1 MALTT
6 VVDKLK
12 DKTLNISKST
22 KSDPNKNKLK
32 GNQSQSGNNNS
43 KCKSKGK
50 KFLPKDNWKLE
61 APKQG
66 EAQTKKMDKKTYHWC
81 PHHSCTKNV

>member
-12 DKTLNISKST
+12 DNNLNLYKST
-22 KSDPNKNKLK
+22 KSAPNKKKLK

-50 KFLPKDNWKLE
+50 KILPKDNWKLKD
-61 APKQG
+61 PK
-66 EAQTKKMDKKTYHWC
+66 
-81 PHHSCTKNV
+81 

>member
-12 DKTLNISKST
+12 DNNLNLSKST
-22 KSDPNKNKLK
+22 KSAPNKKKLK

-50 KFLPKDNWKLE
+50 TILPKDNLE
-61 APKQG
+61 
-66 EAQTKKMDKKTYHWC
+66 TRVSKTRI
-81 PHHSCTKNV
+81 STDQKNGQENLPLVPPSLLH

>member
-12 DKTLNISKST
+12 DNNLNLSKST
-22 KSDPNKNKLK
+22 KSAPNKKKLK
-32 GNQSQSGNNNS
+32 GNQSQSDNNNS

-50 KFLPKDNWKLE
+50 TNAAKGQLETRGSKIRRSTDQKNGQENLPLV
-61 APKQG
+61 PPSLL
-66 EAQTKKMDKKTYHWC
+66 H
-81 PHHSCTKNV
+81 